1 MGIFSRIGGAIGSI
15 GGAIKNFFSR
25 SSGSNENRSA
35 VSTTYQPDK
44 IKVAEIEADT
54 KLRLAGM
61 EKERIEIMK
70 NARMDILEFETQSN
84 IALEEA
90 RAKGLNFMAQTIVA
104 MQEKLNEVAQ
114 RRIEIIE
121 KGSLQIVNEIE
132 EVYRSFNERID
143 SDNYKYTE
151 EKLPKLLA
159 LLENYEVGSVAHNI
173 YKKKIEDDIS
183 MQIKSYTI
191 QIEALSKRQDQ
202 VIASFLRGKERIIEQ
217 TNQIAEGM
225 LNNIGNEYI
234 GKNDYMI
241 DTTNEEKNL
250 FENREVALL
259 EKK

>member
-1 MGIFSRIGGAIGSI
+1 MDKVSI
-15 GGAIKNFFSR
+15 D
-25 SSGSNENRSA
+25 E
-35 VSTTYQPDK
+35 
-44 IKVAEIEADT
+44 
-54 KLRLAGM
+54 LLL

-70 NARMDILEFETQSN
+70 NARIDILEFETQNN

-90 RAKGLNFMAQTIVA
+90 KAKGLNFMVQTIVA

-114 RRIEIIE
+114 IRIEIIE
-121 KGSLQIVNEIE
+121 KRYLQIVNEIE
-132 EVYRSFNERID
+132 EVYRSLNKRID

-217 TNQIAEGM
+217 TNQITEG
-225 LNNIGNEYI
+225 I
-234 GKNDYMI
+234 
-241 DTTNEEKNL
+241 
-250 FENREVALL
+250 
-259 EKK
+259 

>member
-1 MGIFSRIGGAIGSI
+1 MF
-15 GGAIKNFFSR
+15 
-25 SSGSNENRSA
+25 
-35 VSTTYQPDK
+35 
-44 IKVAEIEADT
+44 
-54 KLRLAGM
+54 
-61 EKERIEIMK
+61 KES
-70 NARMDILEFETQSN
+70 FTQ
-84 IALEEA
+84 
-90 RAKGLNFMAQTIVA
+90 
-104 MQEKLNEVAQ
+104 
-114 RRIEIIE
+114 
-121 KGSLQIVNEIE
+121 
-132 EVYRSFNERID
+132 
-143 SDNYKYTE
+143 
-151 EKLPKLLA
+151 LLA
-159 LLENYEVGSVAHNI
+159 LLENYEVGSVAYNI

-217 TNQIAEGM
+217 TNQITEGM